1 MLPRTYDKATGHYG
15 NLYSNLLDYVIS
27 AALLFYILTVAA
39 LFRLRRTQPDAPRP
53 YRCWG
58 YPWLPA
64 FYIVGASIVLAVLF
78 GYRTAT
84 TWPGLLIIASG
95 VPVYFFLR
103 RRSANSAIA
112 G

>member
-1 MLPRTYDKATGHYG
+1 
-15 NLYSNLLDYVIS
+15 VIS
-27 AALLFYILTVAA
+27 AALLFYIFTVAG
-39 LFRLRRTQPDAPRP
+39 LFRLRRTRPDAQRP

-64 FYIVGASIVLAVLF
+64 LYIVGATIVLGVLF

-95 VPVYFFLR
+95 IPVYFLIR
-103 RRSANSAIA
+103 KGSNKVTD
-112 G
+112 